1 MSTFDIAAFG
11 PHPDDVELCCGGLI
25 AKLVALGHRV
35 ALVDLTRGEMS
46 TRGTVDE
53 RAQEAANA
61 ARVLGVAHR
70 MNLAL
75 PDGGLARGDDAQA
88 AAIASSLRALRPEL
102 VIAPWAIERHP
113 DHEAAHALVR
123 RAVFLA
129 GLRKWT
135 SPEASAGEA
144 HRPRTVLWY
153 PMRHITEPSFVVDV
167 TAHYDAKRAAIRCHA
182 SQVAQVA
189 PADAVDAP
197 PGTGPGSAAQGTP
210 GTAATL
216 VGSALS
222 LSSLEARDAFYGAQI
237 GVAFGEP
244 YVIDEAVAIDDPVTH
259 FRGRP
264 PSLFFPARSRGTT

>member
-1 MSTFDIAAFG
+1 MTPLSDGTVDVVAFA
-11 PHPDDVELCCGGLI
+11 PHPDDVELCCGGLV

-53 RAQEAANA
+53 RAREAAQA
-61 ARVLGVAHR
+61 ARVLGVAQR
-70 MNLAL
+70 TNLAL
-75 PDGGLARGDDAQA
+75 ADGGLRGDDDGQA
-88 AAIASSLRALRPEL
+88 GAIAHTLRALRPEL
-102 VIAPWAIERHP
+102 VLAPWAIERHP
-113 DHEAAHALVR
+113 DHEAAHALLR

-129 GLRKWT
+129 GLRKWAPSEQT
-135 SPEASAGEA
+135 KE

-153 PMRHITEPSFVVDV
+153 PMRHIAEASFVVDV
-167 TAHYDAKRAAIRCHA
+167 SAHYDTKRAAIRCHG
-182 SQVAQVA
+182 SQVN
-189 PADAVDAP
+189 AP
-197 PGTGPGSAAQGTP
+197 PGTGPGSASAV
-210 GTAATL
+210 AAFGGTL

-244 YVIDEAVAIDDPVTH
+244 YLVDEAVPIDDPVAH

-264 PSLFFPARSRGTT
+264 PALFFPARARGGT

>member
-1 MSTFDIAAFG
+1 VSACDVVAFG
-11 PHPDDVELCCGGLI
+11 PHPDDVELCCGGLV

-53 RAQEAANA
+53 RAGEASEA
-61 ARVLGVAHR
+61 ARVLGVAQR
-70 MNLAL
+70 ANLAL
-75 PDGGLARGDDAQA
+75 PDGGLRGDDDAHA
-88 AAIASSLRALRPEL
+88 AAVAHTLRTLRPEL
-102 VIAPWAIERHP
+102 VLAPWAVERHP

-129 GLRKWT
+129 GLRKW
-135 SPEASAGEA
+135 AGSLEQA

-153 PMRHITEPSFVVDV
+153 PMRHIAEPSFVVDV
-167 TAHYDAKRAAIRCHA
+167 SAHYETKRAAIQCHR
-182 SQVAQVA
+182 SQVS
-189 PADAVDAP
+189 AP
-197 PGTGPGSAAQGTP
+197 PGTAPGSAAG
-210 GTAATL
+210 AATL

-244 YVIDEAVAIDDPVTH
+244 FIVDEAVAIDDPVAH

-264 PSLFFPARSRGTT
+264 PALFFPARTRGGA